1 MIIQPATNLEKR
13 LNKGIFTVTGELSS
27 PDSPTDESLLNR
39 ARKLSPFCDALNVTD
54 SSSAYP
60 HFSSLAGSAILH
72 RNGIEPVM
80 QINCRDRNR
89 IAIQSDVLGAHALGI
104 RNILCITG
112 DGVESGD
119 HPEAKP
125 VFDLD
130 SVSLL
135 STISLLEKEGQFL
148 SGRKLESQPKLFL
161 GAAVNPF
168 SPPYDMRPHRL
179 LKKQKAGASF
189 FQSQFCFDIARFKSF
204 MSELLDACNGTPPPI
219 LVGVGPLRS
228 ADIGLWMR
236 DNIAGVSIPDSVISR
251 MSKSVKKE
259 QSKIGIEIC
268 SETVATLK
276 GIHGVAG
283 IHIMAYKWEDAV
295 REIITNTGLQK
306 ENRN

>member
-1 MIIQPATNLEKR
+1 MIVQPATTLEKQ
-13 LNKGIFTVTGELSS
+13 LNGGIFTVTGELSL
-27 PDSPTDESLLNR
+27 PDSPTEESLLDR
-39 ARKLSPFCDALNVTD
+39 ARRLSPYCDALNVTD
-54 SSSAYP
+54 STSATP

-72 RNGIEPVM
+72 RNGIEPIM

-89 IAIQSDVLGAHALGI
+89 IAIQNDVLGAHALGI

-135 STISLLEKEGQFL
+135 STISLLKKEGQFL
-148 SGRKLESQPKLFL
+148 SGRKLESKPNLFL

-168 SPPYDMRPHRL
+168 SPPFDLRPLRL

-189 FQSQFCFDIARFKSF
+189 FQSQFCFDVPRFNTF
-204 MSELLDACNGTPPPI
+204 MSELLDACNGTPPPV

-228 ADIGLWMR
+228 AAMGLWMR
-236 DNIAGVSIPDSVISR
+236 ENIAGVSIPDSVISR
-251 MSKSVKKE
+251 MSKYAKDE

-268 SETVATLK
+268 SETVTMLK

-283 IHIMAYKWEDAV
+283 IHVMAYKWEGAV